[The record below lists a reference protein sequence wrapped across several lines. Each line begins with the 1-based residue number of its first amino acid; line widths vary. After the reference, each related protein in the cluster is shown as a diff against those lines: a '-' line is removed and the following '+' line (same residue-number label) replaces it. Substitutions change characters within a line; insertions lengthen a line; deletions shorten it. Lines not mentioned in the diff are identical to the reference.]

1 MILLSYGEG
10 MKSKFKNMDKF
21 LFLLLIVYTVLG
33 LVMVFSASSMTAV
46 LQYGQSESYFFIRQL
61 VFVIGAY
68 IVGFVI
74 LFMPY
79 NLIKVIKKTSK
90 LLAYISIGLLIL
102 TITFGEHINGATSWL
117 QIGPIQIQPSE
128 FVKTMT
134 ILYIAFSFNNPR
146 KVFNG
151 YRFLIPF
158 IYAVICI
165 FLIAA
170 QPDLG
175 TAMILA
181 IMCFLIFLS
190 LPLKDKNY
198 TKLKIVAGSIAV
210 IGACMFFFGE
220 EILKNTNILNEE
232 QLSRLT
238 YTNPCTRYSEKTG
251 YQVCNGFIAINN
263 GGLFGV
269 GLGNSKQKYLYLP
282 EAYTDFIFPIVV
294 EELGSVAAS
303 IILIGF
309 LIMLY
314 LILKIA
320 RNSET
325 LVGSLIAYG
334 TFSLILAHL
343 LVNLLG
349 VLAIIPLTGV
359 PLPFLSSG
367 GSFAFNLIILMFMTL
382 RVSAENKNIK
392 LRNEIRN
399 L

>member
-1 MILLSYGEG
+1 

-21 LFLLLIVYTVLG
+21 LFLLIIIYTILG

-46 LQYGQSESYFFIRQL
+46 LQYGQSESYFFVRQL
-61 VFVIGAY
+61 VFVISAY
-68 IVGFVI
+68 IIGFII

-79 NLIKVIKKTSK
+79 NLIKLIKKMSK
-90 LLAYISIGLLIL
+90 IIAYIAIGLLIL
-102 TITFGEHINGATSWL
+102 TIICGKEINGVTSWL
-117 QIGPIQIQPSE
+117 KIGPIQIQPAE

-134 ILYIAFSFNNPR
+134 IMFIAFSFNNTR
-146 KVFNG
+146 KIFSG
-151 YRFLIPF
+151 YKFLIPF
-158 IYAVICI
+158 IYGVICVA
-165 FLIAA
+165 LIAA
-170 QPDLG
+170 QPDFG

-181 IMCFLIFLS
+181 IICFLMFVS

-198 TKLKIVAGSIAV
+198 TKLKIIAGTCAI
-210 IGACMFFFGE
+210 IGGCMFFFGE

-251 YQVCNGFIAINN
+251 YQACNGYIAINN

-294 EELGSVAAS
+294 EELGSIAS
-303 IILIGF
+303 SVILIGF

-314 LILKIA
+314 RLLKIA

-334 TFSLILAHL
+334 TFALILAHL
-343 LVNLLG
+343 LINLLG
-349 VLAIIPLTGV
+349 VMAIIPLTGV

-367 GSFAFNLIILMFMTL
+367 GSFALNLIILLFITL
-382 RVSAENKNIK
+382 RVSAENKNMK
-392 LRNEIRN
+392 LKREIRN

>member
-1 MILLSYGEG
+1 

-21 LFLLLIVYTVLG
+21 LFILILVYTILG

-46 LQYGQSESYFFIRQL
+46 LEYGKSESYFFVKQL
-61 VFVIGAY
+61 FFVVLAY
-68 IVGFVI
+68 IVGFII
-74 LFMPY
+74 LFMPNKFI
-79 NLIKVIKKTSK
+79 NLFKSMSK
-90 LLAYISIGLLIL
+90 IIAYLAIGILLFTLL
-102 TITFGEHINGATSWL
+102 FGVNINGATSWIKL
-117 QIGPIQIQPSE
+117 GPITIQPSE

-134 ILYIAFSFNNPR
+134 ILFIAFSFRRPN
-146 KVFNG
+146 KIFKG
-151 YRFLIPF
+151 YKFLVPF
-158 IYAVICI
+158 IYGVICVA
-165 FLIAA
+165 LIAA

-181 IMCFLIFLS
+181 IICFLMFLS

-198 TKLKIVAGSIAV
+198 SKLKIVAGTFAV
-210 IGACMFFFGE
+210 ICGCLFFFGSDL
-220 EILKNTNILNEE
+220 LKNVLTEE

-263 GGLFGV
+263 GGLFGA

-294 EELGSVAAS
+294 EELGGIVAS
-303 IILIGF
+303 LIIVGF
-309 LIMLY
+309 VIMLY
-314 LILKIA
+314 RILKIA
-320 RNSET
+320 RVAET
-325 LVGSLIAYG
+325 LTGSLLAYG
-334 TFSLILAHL
+334 TFSLITTHL
-343 LVNLLG
+343 LINLLG

-367 GSFAFNLIILMFMTL
+367 GSFAFNLIILLFITE
-382 RVSAENKNIK
+382 RVCIESKSRK
-392 LRNEIRN
+392 LKREIES

>member
-294 EELGSVAAS
+294 EELGSVASS

>member
-1 MILLSYGEG
+1 MILLSYGED

-21 LFLLLIVYTVLG
+21 LFLLLIIYTVLG

-294 EELGSVAAS
+294 EELGSVASS

>member
-294 EELGSVAAS
+294 EELGSVASS

-392 LRNEIRN
+392 LRDEIRN